1 MPIWCSVTES
11 YLKSAGPYLMPNMML
26 VMQNEEEYDISGF
39 YVETKKVLADD
50 IPLCSLEK
58 VIQSAEK
65 QIKAGFIQNVVSLR
79 FGYVVYNDP
88 NIKNVERASG
98 LDAECYYLVPSWVME
113 CAFVENPK
121 KDYQSY
127 WESKN
132 RMMTINAQTGE
143 MIDYFDRSYKGYG
156 DARYKGFIPWDK
168 VK

>member
-1 MPIWCSVTES
+1 
-11 YLKSAGPYLMPNMML
+11 MPNMML
-26 VMQNEEEYDISGF
+26 IMQNEEEYYISGF

-121 KDYQSY
+121 KDYQS
-127 WESKN
+127 
-132 RMMTINAQTGE
+132 
-143 MIDYFDRSYKGYG
+143 
-156 DARYKGFIPWDK
+156 
-168 VK
+168 